1 MMATKFPPTGGL
13 QLERTYLA
21 WHRTTLSLAA
31 VGVLL
36 LHESP
41 RAPGGV
47 GFLVVGA
54 LALALAATAVG
65 TAELRYV
72 RRQCSITDLR
82 SQTPPVSL
90 IAVVAAGTTVLP
102 LTLLLTQLITHGRS

>member
-1 MMATKFPPTGGL
+1 MATKLPPPGGL
-13 QLERTYLA
+13 QKERTYLA

-31 VGVLL
+31 VGVLV
-36 LHESP
+36 LHEFP
-41 RAPGGV
+41 RSPGGV

-65 TAELRYV
+65 SAELRYV
-72 RRQCSITDLR
+72 RRTCSITSLR
-82 SQTPPVSL
+82 SHKPPASL

-102 LTLLLTQLITHGRS
+102 LTLLLTQLFTLGRS